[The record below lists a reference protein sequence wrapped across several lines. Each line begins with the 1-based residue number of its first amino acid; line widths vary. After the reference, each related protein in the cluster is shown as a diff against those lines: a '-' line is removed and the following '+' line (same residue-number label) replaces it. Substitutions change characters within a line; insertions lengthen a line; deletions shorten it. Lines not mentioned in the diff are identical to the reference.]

1 MKTFYMARQYNTNYD
16 NWRADK
22 KMLKQYAGKTDKYM
36 LDAYGLEQDNLDV
49 TIRMDFEISG
59 EPLGD
64 NSYTWNV
71 RMVTKLGKKLE
82 DESGLKGGFLDDK
95 LIQSS
100 STAQLRPGT
109 EFNENYTVMDNKEVV
124 DALIQAIDDLKSQV
138 LTLDPKE
145 TLKAATVKRYQI
157 KDRDPNELNE
167 SIKKKLITR
176 IVHKVVK

>member
-1 MKTFYMARQYNTNYD
+1 
-16 NWRADK
+16 
-22 KMLKQYAGKTDKYM
+22 MLKQYAGKTEKYM
-36 LDAYGLEQDNLDV
+36 LDAYGLEEDNLDV
-49 TIRMDFEISG
+49 TIRMDFDITG

-71 RMVTKLGKKLE
+71 RMVSKLGKKLE

-109 EFNENYTVMDNKEVV
+109 EFNDNYTVMDNKEVV

-138 LTLDPKE
+138 IALDPKE

-157 KDRDPNELNE
+157 GNPPNQVNE
-167 SIKKKLITR
+167 SVKKKLINR
-176 IVHKVVK
+176 IVQKVVK

>member
-1 MKTFYMARQYNTNYD
+1 
-16 NWRADK
+16 
-22 KMLKQYAGKTDKYM
+22 M

-49 TIRMDFEISG
+49 TIRMDFEITG

-71 RMVTKLGKKLE
+71 RMVSKLGKKLE

-109 EFNENYTVMDNKEVV
+109 EFNDNYTVMDNKEVV

-138 LTLDPKE
+138 IALDPKE

-157 KDRDPNELNE
+157 GNPPNQVNE
-167 SIKKKLITR
+167 SVKKKLINR
-176 IVHKVVK
+176 IVQKVVK

>member
-1 MKTFYMARQYNTNYD
+1 
-16 NWRADK
+16 
-22 KMLKQYAGKTDKYM
+22 
-36 LDAYGLEQDNLDV
+36 
-49 TIRMDFEISG
+49 MDFQITG
-59 EPLGD
+59 EPIGD

-71 RMVTKLGKKLE
+71 RMVSKLGKKLE

-124 DALIQAIDDLKSQV
+124 DALVQAIEDLKTQV
-138 LTLDPKE
+138 IALNPKD

-157 KDRDPNELNE
+157 GNRGDELNE
-167 SIKKKLITR
+167 SIKKKLVQR
-176 IVHKVVK
+176 VVQKVIK

>member
-1 MKTFYMARQYNTNYD
+1 MKTFYMARQYNTNYN

-22 KMLKQYAGKTDKYM
+22 KMLKQYAGKTEKYM

-59 EPLGD
+59 EPIGE

-95 LIQSS
+95 MIQSS

-109 EFNENYTVMDNKEVV
+109 QFSESYTVMDNKEVV
-124 DALIQAIDDLKSQV
+124 DALVKAIDDLKSQV
-138 LTLDPKE
+138 ISLDPKE

-157 KDRDPNELNE
+157 GNKEPNELNE
-167 SIKKKLITR
+167 SIKRKLVGR
-176 IVHKVVK
+176 IVRKVIN

>member
-1 MKTFYMARQYNTNYD
+1 MARQYNTTYN

-22 KMLKQYAGKTDKYM
+22 KMLKQYAGKTEKYM

-49 TIRMDFEISG
+49 TIRMDFQITG
-59 EPLGD
+59 EPIGD

-71 RMVTKLGKKLE
+71 RMVSKLGKKLE

-124 DALIQAIDDLKSQV
+124 DALVQAIEDLKTQV
-138 LTLDPKE
+138 IALNPKD

-157 KDRDPNELNE
+157 GNRGDELNE
-167 SIKKKLITR
+167 SIKKKLVQR
-176 IVHKVVK
+176 VVQKVIK

>member
-1 MKTFYMARQYNTNYD
+1 
-16 NWRADK
+16 
-22 KMLKQYAGKTDKYM
+22 M

-49 TIRMDFEISG
+49 TIRMDFQITG
-59 EPLGD
+59 EPIGD

-71 RMVTKLGKKLE
+71 RMVSKLGKKLE

-124 DALIQAIDDLKSQV
+124 DALVQAIEDLKTQV
-138 LTLDPKE
+138 IALNPKD

-157 KDRDPNELNE
+157 GNRGDELNE
-167 SIKKKLITR
+167 SIKKKLVQR
-176 IVHKVVK
+176 VVQKVIK